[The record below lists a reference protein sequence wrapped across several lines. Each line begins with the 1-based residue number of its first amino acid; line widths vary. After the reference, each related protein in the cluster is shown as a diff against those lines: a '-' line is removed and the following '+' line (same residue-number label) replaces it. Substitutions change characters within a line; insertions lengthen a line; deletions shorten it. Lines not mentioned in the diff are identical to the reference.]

1 MPFAITL
8 CSQSEQMNKLS
19 GISYLAL
26 FQQCR
31 MQDVHTVVL
40 HLESLESMHQLA
52 TSDGKAE
59 HMFS

>member
-1 MPFAITL
+1 
-8 CSQSEQMNKLS
+8 MNKPR
-19 GISYLAL
+19 GISYLSL

-31 MQDVHTVVL
+31 MQDVHTVFL
-40 HLESLESMHQLA
+40 HLESLESMHQLT